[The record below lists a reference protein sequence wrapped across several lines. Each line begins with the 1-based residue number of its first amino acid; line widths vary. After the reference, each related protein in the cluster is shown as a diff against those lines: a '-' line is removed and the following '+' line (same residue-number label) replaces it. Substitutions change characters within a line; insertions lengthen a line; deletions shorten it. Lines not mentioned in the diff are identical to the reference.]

1 MYEPAEKQ
9 QSMLEQA
16 KSILTQSITER
27 ASLAFQDV
35 TTHLRTPEEL
45 RDTLGVSESLLED
58 LRYVRNNV
66 ECCFPN
72 HYNVFDMYLTGYSEV
87 ILKRLRSYL
96 GY

>member
-45 RDTLGVSESLLED
+45 RDT
-58 LRYVRNNV
+58 
-66 ECCFPN
+66 
-72 HYNVFDMYLTGYSEV
+72 
-87 ILKRLRSYL
+87 
-96 GY
+96 